1 MLSVEN
7 EAIFAIC
14 MKTGWK
20 LKSFF
25 FDGSNWCDSRLRCGV
40 GALYYGREFWLECP
54 RWL

>member
-25 FDGSNWCDSRLRCGV
+25 FDGSNWCDSRVAVCAAAWEHFIMAGNF
-40 GALYYGREFWLECP
+40 G
-54 RWL
+54 